1 MGGVTWLRA
10 EWDRFLAWGLL
21 TVGAALLIIGAVQ
34 VADHRYLADQLSF
47 IMSAGIGGLGC
58 IGFGAGLIL
67 SADLHDEWRKLDRLE
82 ELLVEVPER
91 AQVLDVDLDV
101 DLEPS
106 PPADAKPATP
116 SLQAVGNGSSRGR
129 P

>member
-1 MGGVTWLRA
+1 MGGMTWLRA

-21 TVGAALLIIGAVQ
+21 VVGAVLLMVGAVQ
-34 VADHRYLADQLSF
+34 VADHRYLADQLSL

-82 ELLVEVPER
+82 ERLVEVPDR
-91 AQVLDVDLDV
+91 AAVFAV
-101 DLEPS
+101 DLEPQ
-106 PPADAKPATP
+106 PLDEPTTP
-116 SLQAVGNGSSRGR
+116 SLQAVGNGRGR
-129 P
+129 GRG

>member
-10 EWDRFLAWGLL
+10 EWDRFLAWALL
-21 TVGAALLIIGAVQ
+21 TAGAALVVIGAVQ

-82 ELLVEVPER
+82 ELLAEAPAPER
-91 AQVLDVDLDV
+91 GRLL
-101 DLEPS
+101 DLEPKS
-106 PPADAKPATP
+106 DLPADAEPAPP
-116 SLQAVGNGSSRGR
+116 SLQSVGNGSGRGR

>member
-1 MGGVTWLRA
+1 VGGMTWLRA

-21 TVGAALLIIGAVQ
+21 VVGAVLLVIGAAQ

-47 IMSAGIGGLGC
+47 IMSAGIVGLGC

-82 ELLVEVPER
+82 EILVEAPDR
-91 AQVLDVDLDV
+91 ARVLDLHLERQPVDQ
-101 DLEPS
+101 PS
-106 PPADAKPATP
+106 PPA
-116 SLQAVGNGSSRGR
+116 LQTTGNGRGR
-129 P
+129 GRA

>member
-1 MGGVTWLRA
+1 MTWLRA

-21 TVGAALLIIGAVQ
+21 VVGAVLLVAGAIQ

-82 ELLVEVPER
+82 EILVEAPDR
-91 AQVLDVDLDV
+91 SRMLDLDL
-101 DLEPS
+101 DLEPE
-106 PPADAKPATP
+106 PVAEPATP
-116 SLQAVGNGSSRGR
+116 SLQAVGNGSGRGR
-129 P
+129 G

>member
-10 EWDRFLAWGLL
+10 EWDRFLAWALL
-21 TVGAALLIIGAVQ
+21 TAGAVLVVIGAVQ

-47 IMSAGIGGLGC
+47 IMSAGIGGLAC

-82 ELLVEVPER
+82 ELLAETPDR
-91 AQVLDVDLDV
+91 AQVLDL
-101 DLEPS
+101 DLEPDL
-106 PPADAKPATP
+106 PADSVPTMP
-116 SLQAVGNGSSRGR
+116 SLQAVGNGRGLGR
-129 P
+129 A

>member
-1 MGGVTWLRA
+1 MTWLRG

-21 TVGAALLIIGAVQ
+21 VVGAVLLVIGAAQ
-34 VADHRYLADQLSF
+34 VAHHRYLADQLSL

-82 ELLVEVPER
+82 EVLVEAPDRARLLGLHLEPQPVPEPTPPE
-91 AQVLDVDLDV
+91 
-101 DLEPS
+101 LES
-106 PPADAKPATP
+106 AGIH
-116 SLQAVGNGSSRGR
+116 SVGNGRGR
-129 P
+129 GRA

>member
-1 MGGVTWLRA
+1 MTWLRA

-21 TVGAALLIIGAVQ
+21 VAGAVLLVVGAVQ

-47 IMSAGIGGLGC
+47 IMSAGLGGLGC

-82 ELLVEVPER
+82 AILAETPDRAAALDRDVEPER
-91 AQVLDVDLDV
+91 G
-101 DLEPS
+101 PR
-106 PPADAKPATP
+106 ATAP
-116 SLQAVGNGSSRGR
+116 SLQAVGNGSRGR
-129 P
+129 G